1 MPYEPQRNCRLLAV
15 VEEEERPH
23 ASPTP
28 IVTESNRNPSG
39 ASFFSPLDDSLA
51 WRQRRRRLEGLLLRI
66 PYRRTLETPHG
77 LGHAFEASCIAGVR
91 EEPWLKEQNFSNF
104 HDRDKMR
111 LEVLSA
117 ALQCEKPRAKEI
129 KTDTTFITPHIISK
143 PKRNQ
148 RAGEIE
154 IHTKSDV
161 MPYEPQ
167 RNCRLL
173 AVVEEEERPHA
184 SPTPIVT
191 ESNRNPSGASFFSPL
206 DDSLAWRQRRR
217 RLEGLLLRIPYRRT
231 LETPHG
237 LGHAFEA
244 SCIAG
249 VREEP
254 WLKEQ
259 NFSNFH
265 DRDKMR
271 LEVLSAALQCVRAC
285 MA

>member
-66 PYRRTLETPHG
+66 PYHRTLETPRG
-77 LGHAFEASCIAGVR
+77 LGHTFEASCIAGVR

-104 HDRDKMR
+104 
-111 LEVLSA
+111 
-117 ALQCEKPRAKEI
+117 Q
-129 KTDTTFITPHIISK
+129 
-143 PKRNQ
+143 
-148 RAGEIE
+148 
-154 IHTKSDV
+154 
-161 MPYEPQ
+161 
-167 RNCRLL
+167 
-173 AVVEEEERPHA
+173 
-184 SPTPIVT
+184 
-191 ESNRNPSGASFFSPL
+191 
-206 DDSLAWRQRRR
+206 
-217 RLEGLLLRIPYRRT
+217 
-231 LETPHG
+231 
-237 LGHAFEA
+237 
-244 SCIAG
+244 
-249 VREEP
+249 
-254 WLKEQ
+254 
-259 NFSNFH
+259 